1 MATRGR
7 SAVLDLREPGARD
20 ARIAGTKAACLAGAM
35 RVGFPVSEGFVIP
48 AAAGDHQVEETRDA
62 WAELSDRGRLPLV
75 VRSSSTIE
83 DTSRSSMAGRF
94 RSVTGVIGWD
104 AYVEACN
111 AVDRSGRSVD
121 PPAPMAILVQ
131 REVASARGGV
141 LFGVDPVT
149 GARDHLVVESL
160 AGSPADVVSGTAI
173 AERIAIGRRGRLRR
187 SASDGARTVR
197 WRDRLRLARLGTGLE
212 RVFGGPQDVEW
223 AIDPGGRLW
232 LLQSRP
238 VTAVG
243 EATAGVG
250 PVLGPGPV
258 GETFPEP
265 LAPLEIDLFLEP
277 MRLGMIEALRA
288 VGVVPRRRI
297 EASPVLMTVGG
308 RVAADLELLGWSRGP
323 RRPLAILNPVPPL
336 RHLAAAWHVGRLRA
350 GLPALVDDLVRATD
364 ASLRAV
370 PELRSLAD
378 RELVSIL
385 RSVRGQL
392 VSVHGH
398 QILAGMLLPSAD
410 DRASAASLAMPAVAA
425 ARRAGEADEAI
436 VARIPLVL
444 ALVAPRIG
452 APGRLPPVRVAP
464 GDPAPDVRALA
475 PREALRLRARWL
487 DELAARAA
495 WEIGRR
501 LRAAR
506 RLASSDD
513 VRFLGWQELGWVVDG
528 GAVPDDL
535 GSRGASRPSAPL
547 PAAFRLT
554 PSGTVVPQGPPAR
567 GGGTGAGGGRA
578 EGPVRLEGDRLG
590 PGDVLVVRVLS
601 PALAPELPGL
611 AGLVSETGSTLSH
624 LAIVA
629 RELGVPTVVAVPDA
643 TSRFRR
649 GERIVIDG
657 RTGEVTPVDRSE
669 EVPSR

>member
-1 MATRGR
+1 MGTQGPN
-7 SAVLDLREPGARD
+7 AVLGLDEPAAHD
-20 ARIAGTKAACLAGAM
+20 ARIAGSKAACLAEAI
-35 RVGFPVSEGFVIP
+35 RAGFPVSPGFVIP
-48 AAAGDHQVEETRDA
+48 AASADHRVEPTRDA
-62 WAELSDRGRLPLV
+62 WADLSDRGRLPLV

-83 DTSRSSMAGRF
+83 DTSGSSMAGRF
-94 RSVTGVIGWD
+94 RSVTGVLGWD
-104 AYVEACN
+104 AYADACA

-121 PPAPMAILVQ
+121 PAAPMAILVQ

-173 AERIAIGRRGRLRR
+173 AERIAIGRHGRLRR
-187 SASDGARTVR
+187 SEGVGACAIGR
-197 WRDRLRLARLGTGLE
+197 RDRRRLARMGTGLE

-223 AIDPGGRLW
+223 SIDPDGRLW

-243 EATAGVG
+243 EATAAEG
-250 PVLGPGPV
+250 PVFGPGPV

-265 LAPLEIDLFLEP
+265 LAPLEVDLFLEP
-277 MRLGMIEALRA
+277 MRLGMIEALHA

-308 RVAADLELLGWSRGP
+308 RVAADLELLGWSRG
-323 RRPLAILNPVPPL
+323 RRHALAILNPAPPL

-350 GLPALVDDLVRATD
+350 SLPGLVEDLVRATD

-370 PELRSLAD
+370 PELRTLDD
-378 RELVSIL
+378 RELVSVIG
-385 RSVRGQL
+385 SVRRQL
-392 VSVHGH
+392 IAVHGH

-410 DRASAASLAMPAVAA
+410 DRTSAATLAMPAVAA
-425 ARRAGEADEAI
+425 RRRAGEADEAI
-436 VARIPLVL
+436 VSRVPLVL
-444 ALVAPRIG
+444 ALVPPRVG
-452 APGRLPPVRVAP
+452 PPGSLPPVRVTP

-495 WEIGRR
+495 WEICRR
-501 LRAAR
+501 LRAAG
-506 RLASSDD
+506 RLGSGDD
-513 VRFLGWQELGWVVDG
+513 VRFLGWEELGWIVGG

-535 GSRGASRPSAPL
+535 GSRRAGRPSAPL
-547 PAAFRLT
+547 PATFRLT
-554 PSGTVVPQGPPAR
+554 PSGAVVPQGPPAG

-590 PGDVLVVRVLS
+590 PGDILVVRVLS

-643 TSRFRR
+643 TDRFRR

-657 RTGEVTPVDRSE
+657 RTGEVTSADRSQ
-669 EVPSR
+669 EVSSR